1 MSSRSGDREEV
12 GGRLGCGP
20 ALRGPRLTTRR
31 SLTRRNSTPERAA
44 SRGHD
49 GGAAHPTRSV
59 RHESSNLALIPACGP
74 RPGQPTP
81 KPGWLPPPHPG
92 PGRARRFRDRNL
104 AATLD
109 RHSATTPV
117 GQTLAIPM
125 SHAHEGDKTRSQRS
139 LRAHFRRSAWRP
151 LRRPANSSRTDG
163 SFGCTDDQDQYNH
176 LGDARMNLHT
186 NGARPVDWSAGS
198 GSHAWAPMSW
208 HTLGSGGSADAERQR
223 ADRPRV
229 CQAGRR
235 DPGAG
240 PGGDPH
246 LARTRSQ
253 LIRRAVKAVEATHG
267 PGVVPLPGKTTF
279 YKVID
284 AVAAGRHTFDSAVTR
299 RQTANRPHAP
309 FTPTHALRPG
319 EQVQIDSKSLALPGS
334 RAAANATKL

>member
-12 GGRLGCGP
+12 GGRLGSGP

-81 KPGWLPPPHPG
+81 KPAWLPPPHPG

-104 AATLD
+104 AAATLD

-139 LRAHFRRSAWRP
+139 LRAHFRRSGRCYSRP
-151 LRRPANSSRTDG
+151 RRAQMDH
-163 SFGCTDDQDQYNH
+163 Y
-176 LGDARMNLHT
+176 AAI
-186 NGARPVDWSAGS
+186 ARPHMPMSVRLAVMPFTLGRYLARS
-198 GSHAWAPMSW
+198 GSVGR
-208 HTLGSGGSADAERQR
+208 LGLGQ
-223 ADRPRV
+223 PI
-229 CQAGRR
+229 
-235 DPGAG
+235 
-240 PGGDPH
+240 
-246 LARTRSQ
+246 L
-253 LIRRAVKAVEATHG
+253 
-267 PGVVPLPGKTTF
+267 
-279 YKVID
+279 
-284 AVAAGRHTFDSAVTR
+284 
-299 RQTANRPHAP
+299 
-309 FTPTHALRPG
+309 
-319 EQVQIDSKSLALPGS
+319 
-334 RAAANATKL
+334 